1 MSSRNFSRRFF
12 VQPEESGK
20 IEQESVIIDGPSAH
34 HMINVIRVSVGD
46 EVMLFDG
53 SGHEYSA
60 VVIEV
65 KKSKLTA
72 SITGCE
78 AVDRELPFELRVAVA
93 LPKGDRQK
101 VLVEKLVELGV
112 THLIPLNA
120 KRSVVKSEPKS
131 AGKLMRR
138 VIEVSKQ
145 CGRNKLMQI
154 EPPLTTGKLFE
165 TTDGQLG
172 QPGKRIIAHPYEA
185 ADGKTKT
192 AIQVASQMQPTDPVT
207 IAIGPEGGFDLAE
220 VEQAISQDWQPVRIG
235 PTILRVETA
244 AVALATM
251 FGVARTQ

>member
-1 MSSRNFSRRFF
+1 MSSRNFSRRFY
-12 VQPEESGK
+12 VQPEASGK
-20 IEQESVIIDGPSAH
+20 IEKDSVQIDGPSAH

-53 SGHEYSA
+53 SGNEYSA
-60 VVIEV
+60 LIAEV

-72 SITGCE
+72 NITGCE

-138 VIEVSKQ
+138 VIEASKQ
-145 CGRNKLMQI
+145 CGRNTLMQI

-165 TTDGQLG
+165 TCEGQ
-172 QPGKRIIAHPYEA
+172 RIIAHPYEA

-192 AIQVASQMQPTDPVT
+192 AIQVASQMQSAEHVT

-220 VEQAISQDWQPVRIG
+220 VGQAISQDWQPVKIG

-251 FGVARTQ
+251 FGVGRCK